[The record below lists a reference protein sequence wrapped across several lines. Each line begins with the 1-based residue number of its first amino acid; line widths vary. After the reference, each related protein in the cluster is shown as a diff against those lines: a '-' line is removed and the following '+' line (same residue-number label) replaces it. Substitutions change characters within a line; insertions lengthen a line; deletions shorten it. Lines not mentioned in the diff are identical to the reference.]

1 MARSPFVPV
10 LNKADLADAWRLEDA
25 QLAPLLRPAQPP
37 IRSSALS
44 GEGVE
49 SAFQRRAAATL
60 G

>member
-25 QLAPLLRPAQPP
+25 QLVPLLRPGQPP